1 MAVYSMEGTQKDC
14 YPDTTVLIN
23 KLGIKDQKMLNV
35 AEIRIVISMT
45 AKIEN
50 EISFENVDFDF
61 YKSLHNQLFSDL
73 YEWAGKIRNINISKK
88 GTVFCKSDDIER
100 IGILKFQRLEK
111 LNFLKNLNKEDF
123 VEELTELYND
133 LNMLHP
139 FREGNGR
146 TLRLFVT
153 LLVRNAGY
161 NISFAECDSDLLM
174 IATIKAAQGDTNLLR
189 KVFSELVTT
198 CGDVVSKNNEVK

>member
-1 MAVYSMEGTQKDC
+1 MAVYSMEGTQSDC
-14 YPDTTVLIN
+14 YPGTTVLIN
-23 KLGIKDQKMLNV
+23 KLGIKEQKMLNV

-45 AKIEN
+45 AKIES
-50 EISFENVDFDF
+50 EINFENVDFDF
-61 YKSLHNQLFSDL
+61 YKTLHHRLFSDL

-88 GTVFCKSDDIER
+88 GTVFCKLDDIER
-100 IGILKFQRLEK
+100 IGVLKFKRLQK
-111 LNFLKNLNKEDF
+111 LDFLKNLTKEEF

-146 TLRLFVT
+146 TLRLFIT
-153 LLVRNAGY
+153 LLVRNADY
-161 NISFAECDSDLLM
+161 NISFAECDSDLLL

-189 KVFSELVTT
+189 DVFTDLVK
-198 CGDVVSKNNEVK
+198 S

>member
-1 MAVYSMEGTQKDC
+1 MAVYSMEGTQSDC
-14 YPDTTVLIN
+14 YPGTTVLIN
-23 KLGIKDQKMLNV
+23 KLGIKEQKMLNV

-45 AKIEN
+45 AKIES
-50 EISFENVDFDF
+50 EINFENVDFDF
-61 YKSLHNQLFSDL
+61 YKTLHHRLFSDL

-100 IGILKFQRLEK
+100 IGVLKFKRLQK
-111 LNFLKNLNKEDF
+111 LDFLKNLTKEEF

-146 TLRLFVT
+146 TLRLFIT
-153 LLVRNAGY
+153 LLVRNADY
-161 NISFAECDSDLLM
+161 NISFAECDSDLLL

-189 KVFSELVTT
+189 DVFTDLVK
-198 CGDVVSKNNEVK
+198 S

>member
-1 MAVYSMEGTQKDC
+1 MAVYSMEGTQSDC
-14 YPDTTVLIN
+14 YPGTTVLIN
-23 KLGIKDQKMLNV
+23 KLGIKEQKMLNV

-45 AKIEN
+45 AKIES
-50 EISFENVDFDF
+50 EINFENVDFDF
-61 YKSLHNQLFSDL
+61 YKTLHHRLFSDL

-88 GTVFCKSDDIER
+88 GTIFCKSDDIER
-100 IGILKFQRLEK
+100 IGVLKFKRLQK
-111 LNFLKNLNKEDF
+111 LDFLKNLTKEEF

-146 TLRLFVT
+146 TLRLFIT
-153 LLVRNAGY
+153 LLVRNADY
-161 NISFAECDSDLLM
+161 NISFAECDSDLLL

-189 KVFSELVTT
+189 DVFTDLVK
-198 CGDVVSKNNEVK
+198 S

>member
-14 YPDTTVLIN
+14 YPDTTILVN
-23 KLGIKDQKMLNV
+23 KFGIKNQKELDSVERQLVLLKGSQIEKN
-35 AEIRIVISMT
+35 T
-45 AKIEN
+45 A
-50 EISFENVDFDF
+50 FENVDFDF
-61 YKSLHNQLFSDL
+61 YKSLHHQLFSDL
-73 YEWAGKIRNINISKK
+73 YEWAGKIRSINISKK
-88 GTVFCKSDDIER
+88 GTVFCQSDEIER
-100 IGILKFQRLEK
+100 IGILKFKRLEK
-111 LNFLKNLNKEDF
+111 LNFLKNLNKEEF

-153 LLVRNAGY
+153 LLARNAGY

-189 KVFSELVTT
+189 EVFSELVT
-198 CGDVVSKNNEVK
+198 S